1 LIWVYLLFVNFDLLM
16 INLILFGKPG
26 SGKGTQAE
34 FVKKKYDLIHIST
47 GDVFRHNISKQTEL
61 GVLAKSYMEKGEL
74 VPDGVTIQM
83 LEAEVN
89 KTPNA
94 GGFIFDG
101 FPRTIHQAEMLDKF
115 LINKKLSISMTIAL
129 EVDEKI
135 LTERLISRGKDSGRA
150 DDQERSKIQNRFEE
164 YNKKT
169 STLINY
175 YRSQNKFFEIEG
187 TGEIS
192 QISERIFNVIDSNI

>member
-1 LIWVYLLFVNFDLLM
+1 MILVYLLFVNFDLIM

-34 FVKKKYDLIHIST
+34 FVKKKYELIHIST
-47 GDVFRHNISKQTEL
+47 GEVFRYNISQKTDL
-61 GVLAKSYMEKGEL
+61 GILAKSYMEKGDL
-74 VPDGVTIQM
+74 VPDNVTIQM

-94 GGFIFDG
+94 NGFIFDG
-101 FPRTIHQAEMLDKF
+101 FPRTTLQAEMLDEF
-115 LINKKLSISMTIAL
+115 LKNKNLKISMTIAL
-129 EVDEKI
+129 EVDENI
-135 LTERLISRGKDSGRA
+135 LIDRLISRGKDSGRV
-150 DDQERSKIQNRFEE
+150 DDQDRSKIQNRFEE

-175 YRSQNKFFEIEG
+175 YRSQNKFFEIQG

-192 QISERIFNVIDSNI
+192 EISERIFNVIDSNI

>member
-1 LIWVYLLFVNFDLLM
+1 MILVYLLFVNFDLTM

-34 FVKKKYDLIHIST
+34 FVKKKYELIHIST
-47 GDVFRHNISKQTEL
+47 GEVFRYNISQKTDL
-61 GVLAKSYMEKGEL
+61 GILAKSYMEKGDL
-74 VPDGVTIQM
+74 VPDNVTIQM

-94 GGFIFDG
+94 NGFIFDG
-101 FPRTIHQAEMLDKF
+101 FPRTTLQAEMLDEF
-115 LINKKLSISMTIAL
+115 LKNKKLKISMTIAL
-129 EVDEKI
+129 EVDENI
-135 LTERLISRGKDSGRA
+135 LIDRLISRGKDSDRA
-150 DDQERSKIQNRFEE
+150 DDQDRSKIQNRFEE

-175 YRSQNKFFEIEG
+175 YRSQNKFFEIQG

-192 QISERIFNVIDSNI
+192 EISERIFNVIDSNL

>member
-1 LIWVYLLFVNFDLLM
+1 MILVYLLFVNFDLTM

-34 FVKKKYDLIHIST
+34 FVKKKYKLIHVST
-47 GDVFRHNISKQTEL
+47 GDIFRYNISQKTDL
-61 GVLAKSYMEKGEL
+61 GILAKSYMEKGDL
-74 VPDGVTIQM
+74 VPDNVTIQM

-94 GGFIFDG
+94 NGFIFDG
-101 FPRTIHQAEMLDKF
+101 FPRTTLQAEMLDEF
-115 LINKKLSISMTIAL
+115 LKNKNLKISMTIAL
-129 EVDEKI
+129 EVDENI
-135 LTERLISRGKDSGRA
+135 LIDRLISRGKDSGRV
-150 DDQERSKIQNRFEE
+150 DDQDRSKIQNRFEE

-175 YRSQNKFFEIEG
+175 YRSQNKFFEIQG

-192 QISERIFNVIDSNI
+192 EISERIFNVIDSNI

>member
-1 LIWVYLLFVNFDLLM
+1 MVYLLFVNFDLTM

-34 FVKKKYDLIHIST
+34 FVKKKYELIHIST
-47 GDVFRHNISKQTEL
+47 GDVFRYNISQKTDL
-61 GVLAKSYMEKGEL
+61 GILAKSYMEKGDL
-74 VPDGVTIQM
+74 VPDNVTIQM

-94 GGFIFDG
+94 NGFIFDG
-101 FPRTIHQAEMLDKF
+101 FPRTTLQAEMLDEF
-115 LINKKLSISMTIAL
+115 LKNKNLKISMTIAL
-129 EVDEKI
+129 EVDENI
-135 LTERLISRGKDSGRA
+135 LIDRLISRGKDSGRV
-150 DDQERSKIQNRFEE
+150 DDQDRSKIQNRFEE

-175 YRSQNKFFEIEG
+175 YRSQNKFFEIQG

-192 QISERIFNVIDSNI
+192 EISERIFNVIDSNI

>member
-1 LIWVYLLFVNFDLLM
+1 LVYLLFVNFDLTM

-34 FVKKKYDLIHIST
+34 FVKKKYELIHIST
-47 GDVFRHNISKQTEL
+47 GDVFRYNISQKTDL
-61 GVLAKSYMEKGEL
+61 GILAKSYMEKGDL
-74 VPDGVTIQM
+74 VPDNVTIQM

-94 GGFIFDG
+94 NGFIFDG
-101 FPRTIHQAEMLDKF
+101 FPRTTLQAEMLDEF
-115 LINKKLSISMTIAL
+115 LKNKKLKISMTIAL
-129 EVDEKI
+129 EVDENI
-135 LTERLISRGKDSGRA
+135 LIDRLISRGKDSGRV
-150 DDQERSKIQNRFEE
+150 DDQDRSKIQNRFEE

-175 YRSQNKFFEIEG
+175 YRSQNKFFEIQG

-192 QISERIFNVIDSNI
+192 EISERIFNVIDSNI

>member
-1 LIWVYLLFVNFDLLM
+1 M

-135 LTERLISRGKDSGRA
+135 LTERLISRGKDSGRT
-150 DDQERSKIQNRFEE
+150 DDQGRSKIQNRFEE